1 MKEIKKLG
9 FGAMR
14 LPKLDDGTI
23 DLPQVC
29 DMVDL
34 FVSRGFTYFDTAYV
48 YGMGDSE
55 RALRE
60 CLVKRYPRESFTLAT
75 KLPSFL
81 LKEDNDKDRIFK
93 ESLDNLG
100 TDFVDF
106 YLLHNV
112 NSGSIKTYDKLNCW
126 SWLEQLRE
134 TGKAKHVGFSFH
146 DTPELLD
153 QVLTEHPFVDFVQLQ
168 INYIDWEAP
177 KVRSRECLETAKK
190 HGKPV
195 VVMKPVKGG
204 LLASLPED
212 GKLVFNSI
220 DPQASPASFAIRYV
234 ASQEGVYVVLSGMST
249 TFQADDNTSFMK
261 EFNPLNAK
269 EFEAIDKVVDVLS
282 SIPTVPCTGCR
293 YCVDGCPMQIEIP
306 SMLSL
311 LNNVRIYGATPTV
324 LDGYGF
330 RKGDGGDVW
339 DCIGCGQ
346 CEGACPQHLEVPV
359 YLAELSAAMGK

>member
-1 MKEIKKLG
+1 ME
-9 FGAMR
+9 
-14 LPKLDDGTI
+14 
-23 DLPQVC
+23 
-29 DMVDL
+29 
-34 FVSRGFTYFDTAYV
+34 
-48 YGMGDSE
+48 
-55 RALRE
+55 
-60 CLVKRYPRESFTLAT
+60 
-75 KLPSFL
+75 
-81 LKEDNDKDRIFK
+81 
-93 ESLDNLG
+93 
-100 TDFVDF
+100 
-106 YLLHNV
+106 
-112 NSGSIKTYDKLNCW
+112 
-126 SWLEQLRE
+126 
-134 TGKAKHVGFSFH
+134 
-146 DTPELLD
+146 
-153 QVLTEHPFVDFVQLQ
+153 
-168 INYIDWEAP
+168 
-177 KVRSRECLETAKK
+177 
-190 HGKPV
+190 
-195 VVMKPVKGG
+195 PVKGG

>member
-112 NSGSIKTYDKLNCW
+112 NSGSIKT
-126 SWLEQLRE
+126 
-134 TGKAKHVGFSFH
+134 G
-146 DTPELLD
+146 
-153 QVLTEHPFVDFVQLQ
+153 
-168 INYIDWEAP
+168 
-177 KVRSRECLETAKK
+177 
-190 HGKPV
+190 HGWNNFE
-195 VVMKPVKGG
+195 KPVKR
-204 LLASLPED
+204 
-212 GKLVFNSI
+212 N
-220 DPQASPASFAIRYV
+220 
-234 ASQEGVYVVLSGMST
+234 MSD
-249 TFQADDNTSFMK
+249 F
-261 EFNPLNAK
+261 
-269 EFEAIDKVVDVLS
+269 
-282 SIPTVPCTGCR
+282 R
-293 YCVDGCPMQIEIP
+293 
-306 SMLSL
+306 SMIL
-311 LNNVRIYGATPTV
+311 LNCLIRCSQNIHLWTSYN
-324 LDGYGF
+324 F
-330 RKGDGGDVW
+330 RST
-339 DCIGCGQ
+339 I
-346 CEGACPQHLEVPV
+346 
-359 YLAELSAAMGK
+359 